1 MDIVRETMKSSNI
14 RPVVTLLFLAP
25 SIGSLLSGSS
35 PPLQFFYRPNFLFL
49 LALYGGGALIA
60 RELRRRWNKSIVSL
74 LLLGAAYGMLQEGL
88 VAGSIFQPGVSEAFQ
103 SSLYGRW
110 MGVNWIW
117 TEMLVMYHS
126 VYSVAIPVLLVELA
140 YPESKYEPWFGGSA
154 LKVVLALWAS
164 FLIIGYYSSSVAYGY
179 VITLPQ
185 LIFTLSLTGIFL
197 YLSYR
202 VPRDWPRFGDN
213 FLPSPSIFWMLG
225 AFGSF
230 LFFLG
235 FIFLPSLSSSWVVGV
250 LFGPLL
256 IALFG
261 FLLRRYEWGVEDEL
275 HRLYLVGGALTFF
288 MVFSP
293 LLELSGAT
301 GMTIVGIST
310 FIGLMLFRRKLKR
323 RIEER
328 IMSEVAEE
336 YPPPEEYEEM
346 EEEYGISRER
356 ISSEN

>member
-1 MDIVRETMKSSNI
+1 MDVVSESYMKSQNI
-14 RPVVTLLFLAP
+14 RPIMVLFLLAP
-25 SIGSLLSGSS
+25 LIGGLLSGSP
-35 PPLQFFYRPNFLFL
+35 PPLQFFYPPNLLFFM
-49 LALYGGGALIA
+49 ALYGGGALIA

-74 LLLGAAYGMLQEGL
+74 LLLGAAYGVLQEGL
-88 VAGSIFQPGVSEAFQ
+88 IVGSIFQPSISEGVQASF
-103 SSLYGRW
+103 YGRW

-140 YPESKYEPWFGGSA
+140 YPERKYEPWFSDSA
-154 LKVVLALWAS
+154 FKAVLVLWAS
-164 FLIIGYYSSSVAYGY
+164 FLIIGYYSSFTSYGY
-179 VITLPQ
+179 VITLPR
-185 LIFTLSLTGIFL
+185 LAFTLSLTSVFL
-197 YLSYR
+197 YLSYK

-213 FLPSPSIFWMLG
+213 FLPDPFIFWILG

-235 FIFLPSLSSSWVVGV
+235 FIFLPTFSPSWVTGM

-256 IALFG
+256 IAIFG
-261 FLLRRYEWGVEDEL
+261 FLLRRYRWGVEDEL
-275 HRLYLVGGALTFF
+275 HRLYLIGGALTFF

-293 LLELSGAT
+293 LLELSGSAA

-310 FIGLMLFRRKLKR
+310 LIGLLLFRRKLKK

-328 IMSEVAEE
+328 WMREAAEE
-336 YPPPEEYEEM
+336 YPPEEYEEI
-346 EEEYGISRER
+346 EEEYAISRDR
-356 ISSEN
+356 LSHK